1 MYLLSRST
9 LFSYFFSK
17 REGEYTSPPSSVS
30 GSTPLLIIG
39 IGRAEGKDNSSVSNE
54 DHARPAF
61 DRDVAW
67 RGRPDHPG
75 RGRLFPGTVRR
86 SCRKSVQVTGWE
98 TVFEPPPPLSK
109 RKLQPKMFGD
119 LPKGNIREY
128 GNKIILGDE
137 WKWKKSWRNLID
149 STRFFVSLRTKRD
162 ENIKLRYF
170 NKDAF
175 SEENRK
181 ILEIIFLLQ
190 PSN

>member
-128 GNKIILGDE
+128 GNKIISSRDE
-137 WKWKKSWRNLID
+137 WKWKKPWRKLE
-149 STRFFVSLRTKRD
+149 STRLDFSCLYVRKEMKIL
-162 ENIKLRYF
+162 NYVILIKMHSR
-170 NKDAF
+170 
-175 SEENRK
+175 RK
-181 ILEIIFLLQ
+181 IEKFWK
-190 PSN
+190 